1 MARKRSN
8 RRKKS
13 NKKTKRGSRSS
24 TTSSATSK
32 TTEAVESA
40 QIAPVDE
47 SNVAV
52 KEECQNLN
60 EVESTSAKKSS
71 STSRKKKTS
80 RNSKKAKPKTT
91 KINSVESRQSED
103 VEELIDNV
111 DSLVDELDKD
121 ATPEAEAT
129 PEADVAD
136 NSDAATELK
145 AEKDNDVSSNSSE
158 SEDDS
163 DTAESQAKVTMTIA
177 LDDEEELDADD
188 EFEREFEREL
198 AKEEQQGSKVVDPEV
213 EVKKLD
219 TSNHADILARLDK
232 VTVDV
237 DSPEFDLLDDGEE
250 VVVSSVE
257 PLSAATFMDSDE
269 LDEPIQS
276 ASAVLTQADADAML
290 ERFELTAHR
299 MVTLLNEKM
308 NTTIERWS
316 VELGMRMKDGD
327 QAESTLGWEERREQ
341 LMKDYGFED
350 GDATQNGL
358 NVGNEIKDLDVPV
371 FADASEDEE
380 ELNEIPETNLVD
392 TLDSLDETQS
402 EMIAELKAD
411 LTSKLRE
418 AEIELSINRAK
429 LSQLR
434 ASLDAKQVEIDRRES
449 RLRQKY
455 IEMESARNKTGF
467 FDRWSR
473 HLTFRKKK
481 KISDLETSWLN
492 LEEDSESTPE

>member
-111 DSLVDELDKD
+111 DSLVDELEKD
-121 ATPEAEAT
+121 ATPEA
-129 PEADVAD
+129 
-136 NSDAATELK
+136 
-145 AEKDNDVSSNSSE
+145 DVSSNSSE
-158 SEDDS
+158 PEDDS

-481 KISDLETSWLN
+481 KISDLETSWRN

>member
-80 RNSKKAKPKTT
+80 RNSKKAKPKTS

-111 DSLVDELDKD
+111 DSLVDELEKD
-121 ATPEAEAT
+121 ATPEA
-129 PEADVAD
+129 
-136 NSDAATELK
+136 
-145 AEKDNDVSSNSSE
+145 DVSSNSSE
-158 SEDDS
+158 PEDDS

-492 LEEDSESTPE
+492 LEEEDSESTPE

>member
-111 DSLVDELDKD
+111 DSLVDELEKD
-121 ATPEAEAT
+121 ATPEA
-129 PEADVAD
+129 
-136 NSDAATELK
+136 
-145 AEKDNDVSSNSSE
+145 DVSSNSSE
-158 SEDDS
+158 PEDDS